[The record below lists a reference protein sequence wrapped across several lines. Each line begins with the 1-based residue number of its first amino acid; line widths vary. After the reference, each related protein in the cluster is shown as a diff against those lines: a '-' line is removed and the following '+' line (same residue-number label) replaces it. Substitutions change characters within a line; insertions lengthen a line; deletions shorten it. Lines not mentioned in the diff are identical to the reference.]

1 MQYAPEP
8 PIKDPAA
15 EDASK
20 SDALRIYSMEEVE
33 KHDTR
38 DSAWF
43 VHHGQVR
50 PLLIILEAFR
60 CCPQSSWRAAQGKDA
75 PTSVIWTACDLPEMA
90 LSQIKASN

>member
-1 MQYAPEP
+1 MLPWPLQSFSNMRKTYDAMQHAPEP

-43 VHHGQVR
+43 VHHGQVW
-50 PLLIILEAFR
+50 PLLIILNAFR
-60 CCPQSSWRAAQGKDA
+60 CCTQCS
-75 PTSVIWTACDLPEMA
+75 
-90 LSQIKASN
+90 

>member
-1 MQYAPEP
+1 MQHAPEP

-43 VHHGQVR
+43 VHRGQVG
-50 PLLIILEAFR
+50 PLLIILKAFK
-60 CCPQSSWRAAQGKDA
+60 CCTQSS
-75 PTSVIWTACDLPEMA
+75 
-90 LSQIKASN
+90 